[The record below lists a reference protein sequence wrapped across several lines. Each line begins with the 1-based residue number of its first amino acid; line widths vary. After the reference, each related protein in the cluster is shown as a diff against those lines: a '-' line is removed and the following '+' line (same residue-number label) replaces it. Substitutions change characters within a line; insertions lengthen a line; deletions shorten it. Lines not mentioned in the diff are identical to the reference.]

1 MTTSQ
6 SAAPRSHWREVL
18 GHYPTG
24 VTIVTS
30 VTATGEPVGMVV
42 GTFTS
47 VSQDPPLVGFLPQR
61 TSRTYAEVVAAG
73 RFRAS
78 VLGAG
83 HEALCRDFFSAPPEE
98 RFAGDDW
105 VYDEHG
111 IPRVGDATAWFD
123 ATVHDVLPAGDHDM
137 VLGRVE
143 DLGLGPR
150 AGRVPLVFLNGGYGT
165 FTTPQDGLHP
175 DDFGGRLRV
184 ATAVGGTVRQLA
196 MELGVEA
203 ALSTVVRNETV
214 VLTSDSAESRYVGTA
229 FPFAAPMDPGFAA
242 WSTPAARRLWV
253 DRGRRL
259 LAPDDDPAG
268 LDALSERILALIRE
282 QGYAISFGQTMGEGF
297 SRDLDVAGGDRRDLS
312 ATWRRFGAGYAA
324 YADDPRPEAH
334 ATAIQVP
341 VFDAEGLPAYELVV
355 SGFGTHPDPER
366 FRRIVTASLGYGRR
380 ITGLIGGRPPAAYPV
395 VTEDVA

>member
-6 SAAPRSHWREVL
+6 SAAPRSHWRDVL

-61 TSRTYAEVVAAG
+61 TSRTYAQVVAAG

-78 VLGAG
+78 VLSVG
-83 HEALCRDFFSAPPEE
+83 HEALCRDFFSVPPEE
-98 RFAGDDW
+98 RFSGDGW

-123 ATVHDVLPAGDHDM
+123 ATVHSVLPAGDHDM
-137 VLGRVE
+137 VLGLVE

-150 AGRVPLVFLNGGYGT
+150 TDRVPLVFLNGGYGT
-165 FTTPQDGLHP
+165 FTTPQDALHP

-196 MELGVEA
+196 MELGVEV

-214 VLTSDSAESRYVGTA
+214 VLTSGSGESRYVGTA

-242 WSTPAARRLWV
+242 WSTPAARHLWV

-268 LDALSERILALIRE
+268 LDTLSERILTLIRD

-297 SRDLDVAGGDRRDLS
+297 SRDVAAAGGDRRALS
-312 ATWRRFGAGYAA
+312 ATWRMFGAGYAA
-324 YADDPRPEAH
+324 YADDPRPEVH

-341 VFDAEGLPAYELVV
+341 IFDAEGLPAYELVV
-355 SGFGTHPDPER
+355 AGFGARPDPDR
-366 FRRIVTASLGYGRR
+366 FRKIVATSLGYGRR
-380 ITGLIGGRPPAAYPV
+380 ITTLIEGRPPAAYPV
-395 VTEDVA
+395 AAEESS